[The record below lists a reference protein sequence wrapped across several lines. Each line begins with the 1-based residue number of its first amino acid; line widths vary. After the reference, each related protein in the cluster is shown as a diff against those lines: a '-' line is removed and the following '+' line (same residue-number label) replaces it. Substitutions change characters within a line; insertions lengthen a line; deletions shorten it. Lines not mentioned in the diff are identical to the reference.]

1 MNNLIA
7 RERVFPQVHRY
18 LRDKILRGEYA
29 RGARLI
35 ETDIAAELNV
45 SRTPVREAL
54 VLLRGQDLLATLEG
68 GGFVVADPRQ
78 QLSDILDIRVA
89 LETHAVAKAA
99 RRIDRGEIAALDGI
113 CAEMEALRVDAI
125 DHRAEL
131 NRQFHETLVG
141 AAHNRRLVKMVGT
154 YQDYFHV
161 IQPLYDADSIRKTQA
176 EHRAITD
183 ALRHRDVAQATRL
196 VAEHIMNSGELIAQK
211 FDSDSRRE
219 VTERKA
225 TSPQTGRAP

>member
-1 MNNLIA
+1 MNGVIV

-18 LRDKILRGEYA
+18 LRDKILRGEYP

-54 VLLRGQDLLATLEG
+54 VLLQGQDLVTTLES

-89 LETHAVAKAA
+89 LETHAVVRAA
-99 RRIDRGEIAALDGI
+99 QRIDNKEIAELDGI
-113 CAEMEALRVDAI
+113 CAEMEALQVDDI
-125 DHRAEL
+125 DQRAEL

-141 AAHNRRLVKMVGT
+141 ASHNRRLVKMVGN

-161 IQPLYDADSIRKTQA
+161 IQPLYDAESIRKTQA

-183 ALRHRDVAQATRL
+183 ALRHRDIDKAARL
-196 VAEHIMNSGELIAQK
+196 VAEHITSSGELIARK
-211 FDSDSRRE
+211 FGNGPR
-219 VTERKA
+219 
-225 TSPQTGRAP
+225 

>member
-1 MNNLIA
+1 MNGVIV

-18 LRDKILRGEYA
+18 LRDKILRGEYP

-54 VLLRGQDLLATLEG
+54 VLLQGQDLVATLES
-68 GGFVVADPRQ
+68 GGFVVADSRQ

-99 RRIDRGEIAALDGI
+99 QRIDGKEIAALDGI
-113 CAEMEALRVDAI
+113 CAEMEALQVEAI

-161 IQPLYDADSIRKTQA
+161 IQPLYDAELIRKTQA

-183 ALRHRDVAQATRL
+183 ALRHRDITKATRL
-196 VAEHIMNSGELIAQK
+196 VAEHITNSGELIA
-211 FDSDSRRE
+211 
-219 VTERKA
+219 RKLGNE
-225 TSPQTGRAP
+225 PR

>member
-54 VLLRGQDLLATLEG
+54 VLLHGQDLLATLDG

-78 QLSDILDIRVA
+78 QLTDILDIRVA

-99 RRIDRGEIAALDGI
+99 QRIERGEIADLDRI
-113 CAEMEALRVDAI
+113 CAEMEALPVDAL
-125 DHRAEL
+125 DHRAEI

-141 AAHNRRLVKMVGT
+141 AARNRRLVKMVGT

-161 IQPLYDADSIRKTQA
+161 IQPLYDAESIRRTQA
-176 EHRAITD
+176 EHRAIVE
-183 ALRHRDVAQATRL
+183 ALRRRDIAKATRL
-196 VAEHIMNSGELIAQK
+196 VAEHITSSGELIARK
-211 FDSDSRRE
+211 FANE
-219 VTERKA
+219 T
-225 TSPQTGRAP
+225 